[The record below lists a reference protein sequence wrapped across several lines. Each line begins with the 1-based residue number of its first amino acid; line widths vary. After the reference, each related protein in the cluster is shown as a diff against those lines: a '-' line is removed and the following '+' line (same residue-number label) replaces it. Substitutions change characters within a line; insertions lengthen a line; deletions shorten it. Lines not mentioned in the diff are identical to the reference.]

1 MSEREMDLQG
11 TSGQGDRCQCEE
23 ALDKLEEFLDSEV
36 GNVDAERLRA
46 HLDECGTCLGEA
58 ELERRFREL
67 LRRSCTEVAPE
78 TLRIRVRSEITVI
91 RARFQT

>member
-1 MSEREMDLQG
+1 M
-11 TSGQGDRCQCEE
+11 SGQPVSDEGERCQCEE
-23 ALDKLEEFLDSEV
+23 ALDKLEEYLDSEV
-36 GNVDAERLRA
+36 GNVDAERLRV

-58 ELERRFREL
+58 ELERRFRAL

-91 RARFQT
+91 RARFQS